1 MCLLCPVVRGR
12 KRQSKNTF
20 PLSSASSLVYLR
32 ISCTL
37 FHLTSEDLCPMQS
50 GDILVGHNKTKM
62 GLRGVEGFA
71 QSHRAEPELKVAL
84 QLPTPV
90 LVV

>member
-1 MCLLCPVVRGR
+1 
-12 KRQSKNTF
+12 
-20 PLSSASSLVYLR
+20 
-32 ISCTL
+32 
-37 FHLTSEDLCPMQS
+37 MQS